1 MKILHASFQRFWAP
15 GIAAQ
20 VEAEQWAA
28 EQLGITWTSRLFVA
42 HTEDVRSR
50 VVVGP
55 IGADS
60 SGASR
65 REFYLW
71 LKAELKSQD
80 YDLLILRY
88 VPAAPDQV
96 FFLNQVK
103 IPVFLAHHT
112 LEGRELAAEG
122 GVKSWIKRSVE
133 GLCAFLSLR
142 RCAGIVAVTPEIAQY
157 ESRRGLKRRA
167 PVHIYPNGIATTEGQ
182 MKEDARAGVVP
193 VLLFVAAHFSPWH
206 GLDRF
211 LASAGASSEKFLV
224 HIVGNVGEGDVHRV
238 ECDDRF
244 VFHGPSSRDK
254 ISTLAQQSWVGLS
267 SFAMDRIGLSQACT
281 LKVREYLSQGL
292 PVYAGYE
299 EVFDGGFSY
308 VESGP
313 CEIDQILNF
322 AKRAKDWS
330 RAEVVE
336 ASRPHIDKRY
346 LLQVLH
352 RALTS

>member
-65 REFYLW
+65 REFYRW

-112 LEGRELAAEG
+112 LEGPELAAEG

-182 MKEDARAGVVP
+182 VKEDARAGVVP

-206 GLDRF
+206 GLDR
-211 LASAGASSEKFLV
+211 LLSTARASDKSFLV
-224 HIVGNVGEGDVHRV
+224 HIAGLVSEPDLRAMV
-238 ECDDRF
+238 DDARF
-244 VFHGPSSRDK
+244 VAHGMLRADEMSSL
-254 ISTLAQQSWVGLS
+254 IEQSWLGLS
-267 SFAMDRIGLSQACT
+267 SFALDRKFMTQACT
-281 LKVREYLSQGL
+281 LKVREYLASGL
-292 PVYAGYE
+292 PVYAGHDD
-299 EVFDGGFSY
+299 VFGEAFPFFTN
-308 VESGP
+308 GP
-313 CEIDQILNF
+313 CDMDCILE
-322 AKRAKDWS
+322 AAERARMSS
-330 RAEVVE
+330 RLEV
-336 ASRPHIDKRY
+336 AQAARHPIDKRY
-346 LLQVLH
+346 LLQALH
-352 RALTS
+352 QALTS